1 MVGNLLTKKE
11 TGRSAMSIAIPRPT
25 DDIRNALKDGLDP
38 FLDHKDPLRQILIG
52 AQSGELAAVPTYRV
66 KLEDVASGNWQQR
79 QLTGWRF
86 LAVDPDKHGIVVD
99 VKAPALGHP
108 PRVGGVQRNPQVAK
122 TIEALRAVE
131 APTGTAPDDVELYFL
146 NIPGLLTETFWIKP
160 KNNIGEGWAVPY
172 RTLVPDFQT
181 KSLFPLEEFF
191 KTAKSLAQERIKQND
206 DL

>member
-1 MVGNLLTKKE
+1 
-11 TGRSAMSIAIPRPT
+11 MSIAIPSPT

-38 FLDHKDPLRQILIG
+38 FLDQKDPLRQILIG
-52 AQSGELAAVPTYRV
+52 AQPGELAAVPTYRV
-66 KLEDVASGNWQQR
+66 KLEDVASGNWQRR

-131 APTGTAPDDVELYFL
+131 APTGTAPDDVELSFL

-172 RTLVPDFQT
+172 RTLVPDFQA

-191 KTAKSLAQERIKQND
+191 KTAKFLAQERIRQND